1 MGQNLEC
8 VLAFKQDYFYH
19 FTSKNMTLFF
29 IQSTTVNSH
38 NFNFPSLEE
47 LHFSLTFIM
56 NPFLTFMHLINF
68 TLLDFSKITG
78 VGSHS
83 FLQGIFPTQGLNP
96 GLLLCRQILYH
107 LSYQGSPKLGH
118 NSTVLIY
125 QDLRSYKKGR
135 ERERDLTH
143 MEAKP

>member
-38 NFNFPSLEE
+38 NFNFPGLEE

-107 LSYQGSPKLGH
+107 LRHQGNPIVLNKNRPKVNMKH
-118 NSTVLIY
+118 
-125 QDLRSYKKGR
+125 LRKLFTMKYCNKSN
-135 ERERDLTH
+135 H
-143 MEAKP
+143 